1 MTAVPTPTQTRQVMM
16 LHDDHVDA
24 IRRQIERT
32 HEPVEI
38 RGENGRVAIFKIRHG
53 KLFGYERT
61 ATGFVKNEVMKESSL
76 RQMMARPDVERPDP
90 VALEKQEIRKNL
102 VADSPEMPQEK
113 VEEHVG
119 LIYEARRTVLA
130 LIAKGV
136 PPDVAPKLVTNALK
150 LNETDRGRLHNLAAS
165 YEESRRADDS
175 SGNSV
180 VYVSPPMEP
189 IPARAPVVDPM
200 GGFSS

>member
-1 MTAVPTPTQTRQVMM
+1 MTAAHTPTQTRQVMM

-38 RGENGRVAIFKIRHG
+38 RGENGRVALFKIRNG

-76 RQMMARPDVERPDP
+76 RQMMQRPDVERPDP
-90 VALEKQEIRKNL
+90 VALEKEEIRKNL
-102 VADSPEMPQEK
+102 VADCPEMPREK

-119 LIYEARRTVLA
+119 IIYEARRTVLA

-136 PPDVAPKLVTNALK
+136 PPDVAPKLVTHALK

-165 YEESRRADDS
+165 YEESRRAVDT

-189 IPARAPVVDPM
+189 IPARTPAVDPM
-200 GGFSS
+200 SGSAM